1 MKRNKYKDYLW
12 YTALAVF
19 IICVIEGIFFYHNVE
34 NPFLKVT
41 LNIQNAIKAYKIDP
55 DIKQAEALAYMQKA
69 IELNPENQTYA
80 EQLGRYYIGS
90 QKYDLAINAYED
102 LYAKN
107 HDNTDALRILSPRF
121 GDFCYT
127 DAEFSMI
134 KHAVE
139 DFRKM
144 GAEGVVFGVL
154 KPDGTLNMEQ
164 MKELMEAAGDMSVT
178 LHRAFDVCVDPI
190 ETMEQA
196 ISLGI
201 NTILTSGQRNVCLQ
215 GADLLK
221 ELVEKSQGRIT
232 IQAGSGVGAEVIRQL
247 YPLTGVRAYHMTG
260 KRVIDSE
267 MQFRK
272 DGVNMGLPM
281 LSEYEIW
288 RTDVDNI
295 RAAKKVLEEL

>member
-1 MKRNKYKDYLW
+1 MKKDGGKYVKEYILEACVDSVESAMAAVEGGADRLELCGNLIIGGTTPGPW
-12 YTALAVF
+12 LFDEIRKRSDIRIHAL
-19 IICVIEGIFFYHNVE
+19 I
-34 NPFLKVT
+34 
-41 LNIQNAIKAYKIDP
+41 
-55 DIKQAEALAYMQKA
+55 
-69 IELNPENQTYA
+69 
-80 EQLGRYYIGS
+80 R
-90 QKYDLAINAYED
+90 
-102 LYAKN
+102 
-107 HDNTDALRILSPRF
+107 PRF

-221 ELVEKSQGRIT
+221 ELVEKSLGRIT

-272 DGVNMGLPM
+272 EGVNMGLPM